1 LYFSDSLGKLVTKVT
16 IFFITRNNI
25 TKIHANCFESFIIT
39 HYQNFQKENSSEYKL
54 TWSEQALIKPL
65 PQVGE
70 QIIAE

>member
-1 LYFSDSLGKLVTKVT
+1 M
-16 IFFITRNNI
+16 ITFCVR
-25 TKIHANCFESFIIT
+25 IIT